1 MNKRDEEKLHE
12 HMRLVLFGGAIES
25 INSEIIAVFHPN
37 LKPQTFLSKYTYF
50 PSNLT
55 REVVLMRKIL
65 LNRIVVNFYFP
76 VRH

>member
-37 LKPQTFLSKYTYF
+37 LKPQTFLSKYTY
-50 PSNLT
+50 L
-55 REVVLMRKIL
+55 RKIL